1 MDTRLRSA
9 IVPVTL
15 VGLVA
20 AGMVAYNATP
30 AGATATQSCVNRETM
45 ERVDDYRCETSS
57 GAGSGAAVYGWYY
70 TNGGRYV
77 GVGQRVPAGGRY
89 TRPTTGAVNK
99 AGVGR
104 SGGTVSRTGS
114 DSQTTTNRTG
124 SSGSD
129 TNTGSKSKTKKTETK
144 KSDTKKSETKRGG
157 FGSKG
162 NSKGSSG
169 TSVGK
174 GSGS

>member
-30 AGATATQSCVNRETM
+30 AGATATQTCVNRQTM
-45 ERVDDYRCETSS
+45 ERVEDYQCETNS
-57 GAGSGAAVYGWYY
+57 GSGSGAHVYGWYY

-77 GVGQRVPAGGRY
+77 GVGQRVPSGGRY
-89 TRPTTGAVNK
+89 TKPTTGAVNK

-104 SGGTVSRTGS
+104 SGGTVTRTGS
-114 DSQTTTNRTG
+114 DSEARTG
-124 SSGSD
+124 TTGSGSD
-129 TNTGSKSKTKKTETK
+129 SDTKTTKSKTT
-144 KSDTKKSETKRGG
+144 KSDTKRGG
-157 FGSKG
+157 FG
-162 NSKGSSG
+162 NKGSSNSG
-169 TSVGK
+169 SSVGK